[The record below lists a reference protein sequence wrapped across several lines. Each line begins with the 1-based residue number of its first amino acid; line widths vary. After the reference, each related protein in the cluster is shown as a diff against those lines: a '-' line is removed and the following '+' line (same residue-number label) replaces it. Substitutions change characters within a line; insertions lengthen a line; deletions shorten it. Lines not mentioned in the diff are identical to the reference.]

1 MAALY
6 NTEMTGVYS
15 GGLVYEYSEEG
26 NDYGLVTISGTSVT
40 EETAFTALAAAFSNT
55 TNPTGDGGYKA
66 SGTASTCP
74 TEDATWN
81 VSEFTGSDLPAIPSG
96 AVTYMSNGA
105 GKGPGLAGTGSQDAG
120 GASVGTASAGSGTVT
135 ATATNS
141 ASGTASATATKGA
154 ASSLMV
160 AEMGFAPLIG
170 TAVVFVST
178 LFGAALL

>member
-1 MAALY
+1 MY

-40 EETAFTALAAAFSNT
+40 ETSAFTALEAAFANT
-55 TNPTGDGGYKA
+55 TSPSGDGGYKS

-81 VSEFTGSDLPAIPSG
+81 VSDFTGDSLPAIPSG
-96 AVTYMSNGA
+96 AVIYMKDGA
-105 GKGPGLAGTGSQDAG
+105 GTGPGLTGTGSQDAG
-120 GASVGTASAGSGTVT
+120 GASSGTATAGSGTVT

-141 ASGTASATATKGA
+141 ASGTASSTATKGA
-154 ASSLMV
+154 ASSIR
-160 AEMGFAPLIG
+160 AGEMGFAPLIC